1 MPSLS
6 LLEQCKWTM
15 KRYWRVDGVG
25 EIQRHWRNEFG
36 TLPPSRV
43 TFTRLR
49 NEPETVEQ
57 YRMSTR

>member
-1 MPSLS
+1 
-6 LLEQCKWTM
+6 M
-15 KRYWRVDGVG
+15 KRYWKVDGVG

-57 YRMSTR
+57 YRMSRLIWKTYFS